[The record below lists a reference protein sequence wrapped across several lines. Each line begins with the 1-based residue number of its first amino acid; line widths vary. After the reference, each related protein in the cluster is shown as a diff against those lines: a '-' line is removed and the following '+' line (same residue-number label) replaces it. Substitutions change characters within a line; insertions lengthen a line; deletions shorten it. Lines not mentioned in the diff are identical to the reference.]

1 MAVPDERLDQALI
14 RLTGSGPEFGEGL
27 SNHGPMAAEAL
38 VALGRGEAVDGWVDR
53 YLRRLDEAPRG
64 TAPIDDDNWRAALS
78 DLRRVADWTEYLHR
92 QLREEPWQRVLG
104 RWWQRLLPGM
114 AAAATHGVI
123 RTAHAAR
130 GLAQAHSPTRVQE
143 LANGLAYWAARY
155 LEVPGV
161 GRKPGEAT
169 AGGQLR
175 PGHALAAVPTLP
187 DPGDGLITDQFAR
200 LGGLSGFPEA
210 VAALRPAAADV
221 DVSLHELT
229 REFATNYLRNG
240 GAAPIPFIH
249 TVTAPTA
256 VRSIL
261 SLLPGSLHRPT
272 HDALWQVGAAIHAGY
287 AGGGAQAA
295 AGPPPPRGALP
306 APDDLTDRAV
316 AVGDEH
322 AIKFIEACLREWHH
336 AGEQVYLRAADLALT
351 NHFDR

>member
-1 MAVPDERLDQALI
+1 MAGQDERLDQALI
-14 RLTGSGPEFGEGL
+14 RLTGTGPEFGEGL

-38 VALGRGEAVDGWVDR
+38 VALGRGEAVDSWVDG

-64 TAPIDDDNWRAALS
+64 TAPINDDNWRVALS
-78 DLRRVADWTEYLHR
+78 DLRRIADWTEYLHR
-92 QLREEPWQRVLG
+92 QLREEPWQQVLG

-155 LEVPGV
+155 LEVPGFSRKLGEV
-161 GRKPGEAT
+161 TAAGR
-169 AGGQLR
+169 LR

-187 DPGDGLITDQFAR
+187 DPGGGLITDQFAR
-200 LGGLSGFPEA
+200 LGGLAGFPEA

-221 DVSLHELT
+221 DVALHELT
-229 REFATNYLRNG
+229 QEFATNYLRHG
-240 GAAPIPFIH
+240 GAAPIAFVH

-256 VRSIL
+256 VRSML
-261 SLLPGSLHRPT
+261 SLLPESLHRPT

-287 AGGGAQAA
+287 AGGGTPAA
-295 AGPPPPRGALP
+295 AGPPQPRGALP

-322 AIKFIEACLREWHH
+322 AIKFTEACLREWHH

-351 NHFDR
+351 NHFHR